1 MPPFNMTPLRA
12 SSVLELSRQRDYID
26 LNPPY
31 QRLSV
36 WDRPKKERFID
47 SIINGFDVPK
57 LYFHRLPYSPETLLD
72 YEASTKRYSV
82 IDGKQRLIALW
93 DFIAGNIG
101 LPDDFVFFNDPLI
114 KAEKAKY
121 DDLLLSFPTL
131 RARFDG
137 YNLPVTLVDAD
148 DPDFIE
154 QLFWRLNEQVQL
166 TAPERRNAF
175 GAPLPYAIR
184 TVAVTKFFRE
194 IGARLRNDRLQHYD
208 IAAKFLYIVYSN
220 SVVSTKREALDSFVR
235 DFHTRH
241 VEYRDPKVMELVN
254 VITSKTQIILDH
266 MSSFF
271 EVNDPLLLRVGRVTL
286 FFHLFRI
293 HNKLSHSVEIDRP
306 MLIRF
311 DEEVA
316 AARRKA
322 DRRARGVDENM
333 SERELYLR
341 EFDRHKQSP
350 NDAGALR
357 QQYIYLQRFLK
368 EIYNLDLPDTD

>member
-12 SSVLELSRQRDYID
+12 SSVLELSRQQDYID

-57 LYFHRLPYSPETLLD
+57 LYFHRLPYWPEMTA
-72 YEASTKRYSV
+72 EVGGHSKRYSV
-82 IDGKQRLIALW
+82 IDGKQRLLALW
-93 DFIAGNIG
+93 DFMTGNIG
-101 LPDDFVFFNDPLI
+101 LPDDFVFFNDTSI
-114 KAEKAKY
+114 RAEGAKY
-121 DDLLLSFPTL
+121 EELLINFPTL

-137 YNLPVTLVDAD
+137 YNLPITLVDAD
-148 DPDFIE
+148 EPDFIE

-184 TVAVTKFFRE
+184 TVAVTRFFRE
-194 IGARLRNDRLQHYD
+194 IGSRLRNDRLQHYD

-220 SVVSTKREALDSFVR
+220 SVSSTKREALDSFVR
-235 DFHTRH
+235 DIHTRY
-241 VEYRDPKVMELVN
+241 VESRDPRVMELVN
-254 VITSKTQIILDH
+254 NITGETQNILER
-266 MSSFF
+266 MSGFF
-271 EVNDPLLLRVGRVTL
+271 EPNDHLLLRVGRVTL

-293 HNKLSHSVEIDRP
+293 HNNMSHSLEVERH
-306 MLIRF
+306 MLVRF

-322 DRRARGVDENM
+322 DRRARGANEEMTD
-333 SERELYLR
+333 RELYLR

-357 QQYIYLQRFLK
+357 QQYGYLQMFLK
-368 EIYNLDLPDTD
+368 EIYNLDLPDSD